1 MIRERYIDIVKGI
14 SILCIVLL
22 HYEKKISP
30 SEVEIFIGSFMI
42 SSFYVTSGWV
52 SAMRSRKLTFR
63 ELLKKR
69 WRQLGVPYLWWTIII
84 LCFDM
89 ILFVVGYYNILF
101 IGQEFYKSITFRG
114 IGTLWFLPALFGGEI
129 IWFFLR
135 RKKVHYRIF
144 ALILSMI
151 YLHIYHTI
159 FDGHSEVIYRIID
172 APFRTI
178 ANITLAWISIGFG
191 YSCYNKFSTQI
202 NQGKPLYIFLMGIL
216 LFVFAFMTA
225 NYLPV
230 EITFL
235 WPLFAPLV
243 GPLALLLMMKP
254 IQRYQCFNYFEYWG
268 INSLVLMVTHYS
280 IVLVLFQIIVGKY
293 LELSFTGWIT
303 IICFLISMVIQ
314 WAIVIGINK
323 YARFT
328 LGKTE

>member
-22 HYEKKISP
+22 HYEKKIFP

-144 ALILSMI
+144 ALLS
-151 YLHIYHTI
+151 
-159 FDGHSEVIYRIID
+159 
-172 APFRTI
+172 
-178 ANITLAWISIGFG
+178 
-191 YSCYNKFSTQI
+191 K
-202 NQGKPLYIFLMGIL
+202 
-216 LFVFAFMTA
+216 
-225 NYLPV
+225 
-230 EITFL
+230 EIT
-235 WPLFAPLV
+235 P
-243 GPLALLLMMKP
+243 
-254 IQRYQCFNYFEYWG
+254 
-268 INSLVLMVTHYS
+268 
-280 IVLVLFQIIVGKY
+280 
-293 LELSFTGWIT
+293 
-303 IICFLISMVIQ
+303 
-314 WAIVIGINK
+314 
-323 YARFT
+323 
-328 LGKTE
+328 